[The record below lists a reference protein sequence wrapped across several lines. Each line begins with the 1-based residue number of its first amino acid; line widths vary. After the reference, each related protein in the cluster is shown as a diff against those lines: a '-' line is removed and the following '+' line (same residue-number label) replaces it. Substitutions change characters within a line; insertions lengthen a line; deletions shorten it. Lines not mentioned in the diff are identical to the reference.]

1 LESLIS
7 SVFAET
13 CKISTFPLA
22 IFERLVVVKWKASG
36 SYPEDWLKGDQE
48 SRGRWKGHSTFCR
61 GRSGARKTACRCDY
75 LQIDCHLFIRSVS
88 GDYVSEN
95 LVKTAIS
102 PMKDVGDLS
111 FDTLFTHSPILLDG
125 GFVSVP
131 L

>member
-1 LESLIS
+1 VISKVEVAGRDTQHSVEVDPAREKQHAVVITYKSIVIYLLSL
-7 SVFAET
+7 F
-13 CKISTFPLA
+13 
-22 IFERLVVVKWKASG
+22 
-36 SYPEDWLKGDQE
+36 QE
-48 SRGRWKGHSTFCR
+48 
-61 GRSGARKTACRCDY
+61 
-75 LQIDCHLFIRSVS
+75 IM
-88 GDYVSEN
+88 